1 MMDGA
6 AIGFWKTVGLLL
18 KTSQRRSQGRGH
30 RQQEL
35 LNNRGGTNWGSL
47 ATVFTMGLM
56 AFLHGAAAFAV
67 MSGVRA
73 GQQLQVERPGK
84 FIVHSWFLA
93 NVQTLE
99 TAGSAPDDV
108 KDAREALEREYHDE
122 VEDIV
127 ARRGGQEADVEQ
139 RLRASVAAS
148 GSRNLIS
155 RVDGEPGLSALARS
169 PPASAMLGSVML
181 LWWLAMVI
189 CQGEG
194 LELDLQRR
202 RHPMW
207 EWLLSHPVNAGAVFL
222 AEMLAPLTANP
233 TYWTAPLFVGIL
245 YGTAQGPGAGF
256 AATALIGIPLTIATA
271 CMGKALEIGAILR
284 LPARSRGAVIGILS
298 WFGFASMLTMFFAA
312 TVMSRFA
319 TMFAGAIGTATR
331 LSWPWLGL
339 FLGLGADGQF
349 SFLRGLVFCWGVSAA
364 LVAFAVVFSARSI
377 SKGLSGA
384 FASDTLPVR
393 RKKKTSFGREPLF
406 RKEFLWFVRDR
417 SAIVQVI
424 LIPLTVAG
432 FQLFNLRAILSQ
444 AGNSWNYLS
453 GAAIFFGTYFLWIL
467 GPKSLTSEGSALW
480 IALTW
485 PRGLENVL
493 KAKAWLWSM
502 IASGLVLAVLLAGC
516 WFFPQ
521 DAWKIAL
528 VAIGWYFF
536 ARSMAEKSVTLVTVV
551 SESGEAQ
558 RIPSGRRWAAQL
570 GMLSFGIGVCTQQW
584 NLAVVGIVYSWITAA
599 AMWENLRARLPYLY
613 DPWSETLPP
622 PPTLMHAM
630 VSISILIECA
640 SIITGL
646 VFAVGGKD
654 SLGVAQGIGYAVCAV
669 GVSIGVSNFLSGRGV
684 SPAQIWCWGDE
695 EPDRDEAESR
705 VHRYGA
711 AVRRYVAADR
721 RAVGWLLCGIGG
733 GLVLALFAHIYLIAI
748 GLVPSI
754 AQAIHASDVQM
765 QSIPGMAIAYAVVAI
780 GFAPF
785 AEEYL
790 FRGLVY
796 RTLDRQWGGWQAV
809 VGAAAFFAIY
819 HPPLAWVPVALVG
832 AANCLLFK
840 RSKRLAPAILLHMA
854 YNTVVTLWT

>member
-18 KTSQRRSQGRGH
+18 KASQRRSQGRQH

-67 MSGVRA
+67 IAGVEA
-73 GQQLQVERPGK
+73 GQQLALERPGA
-84 FIVHSWFLA
+84 FIVHSWFLNDVKVMEA
-93 NVQTLE
+93 A
-99 TAGSAPDDV
+99 AGMAPDIV
-108 KDAREALEREYHDE
+108 SDARETVGEDYHREAK
-122 VEDIV
+122 DIV
-127 ARRGGQEADVEQ
+127 ERSGGTEADVEQ
-139 RLRASVAAS
+139 RLRASIAAA

-155 RVDGEPGLSALARS
+155 LADAEPGLGALARS
-169 PPASAMLGSVML
+169 GPAATMLGSVML

-207 EWLLSHPVNAGAVFL
+207 EWLLSHPVGAGAVFL

-233 TYWTAPLFVGIL
+233 TYWTAPLFVAIL
-245 YGTAQGPGAGF
+245 YGTAQGPAAGL
-256 AATALIGIPLTIATA
+256 AAAVLIGIPLTIAAA

-284 LPARSRGAVIGILS
+284 LPTRSRGAVIGILS
-298 WFGFASMLTMFFAA
+298 WFGYASMLTMFFAA

-319 TMFAGAIGTATR
+319 ALFSHAIDAASSV
-331 LSWPWLGL
+331 SWPWLGL
-339 FLGLGADGQF
+339 FLGLGTDGQF
-349 SFLRGLVFCWGVSAA
+349 SFVRGMLFCWGVSAA
-364 LVAFAVVFSARSI
+364 LLGSAVIFSGRSI
-377 SKGLSGA
+377 RKGLSGA

-406 RKEFLWFVRDR
+406 RKEYLWFVRDR

-432 FQLFNLRAILSQ
+432 FQLFNLRAIVSH
-444 AGNSWNYLS
+444 AEDSWNYLS

-485 PRGLENVL
+485 PRGLESVL

-528 VAIGWYFF
+528 VAIGWFFF
-536 ARSMAEKSVTLVTVV
+536 ARSMAEKAVTLVTVV

-558 RIPSGRRWAAQL
+558 TVPSGRRWAAQL

-584 NLAVVGIVYSWITAA
+584 NLALVGIVYSWITAA

-613 DPWSETLPP
+613 DPWSESLPP

-640 SIITGL
+640 SVITGF
-646 VFAVGGKD
+646 VFAIGGKD
-654 SLGVAQGIGYAVCAV
+654 SLALAQGLGYAMCAT

-684 SPAQIWCWGDE
+684 SPAQIWCW
-695 EPDRDEAESR
+695 RDEDPDSDTAQSW
-705 VHRYGA
+705 VH
-711 AVRRYVAADR
+711 RYVAADR
-721 RAVGWLLCGIGG
+721 HEVRWLL
-733 GLVLALFAHIYLIAI
+733 Y
-748 GLVPSI
+748 
-754 AQAIHASDVQM
+754 
-765 QSIPGMAIAYAVVAI
+765 
-780 GFAPF
+780 
-785 AEEYL
+785 
-790 FRGLVY
+790 
-796 RTLDRQWGGWQAV
+796 
-809 VGAAAFFAIY
+809 
-819 HPPLAWVPVALVG
+819 
-832 AANCLLFK
+832 
-840 RSKRLAPAILLHMA
+840 
-854 YNTVVTLWT
+854 

>member
-1 MMDGA
+1 MTDGA

-18 KTSQRRSQGRGH
+18 KTSRRRSQGRQH

-35 LNNRGGTNWGSL
+35 LNNRGGTNWGAL
-47 ATVFTMGLM
+47 ATFVAMAVM

-67 MSGVRA
+67 ISGIEA
-73 GQQLQVERPGK
+73 GQQLAVERPGK
-84 FIVHSWFLA
+84 FVVHRSFI
-93 NVQTLE
+93 
-99 TAGSAPDDV
+99 GDV
-108 KDAREALEREYHDE
+108 KIMEMAAGLPPDQAADARETVERGYHGE
-122 VEDIV
+122 AKDIV
-127 ARRGGQEADVEQ
+127 ERSGGREEDVEQ

-148 GSRNLIS
+148 GSRNLIA
-155 RVDGEPGLSALARS
+155 RADAEPGLSALAHS
-169 PPASAMLGSVML
+169 PPASTMLGSVLL

-222 AEMLAPLTANP
+222 AEMLAPLSANP

-256 AATALIGIPLTIATA
+256 AATVLIGIPLTIAAA

-284 LPARSRGAVIGILS
+284 LPTRSRGAVIGILS
-298 WFGFASMLTMFFAA
+298 WFGYASMLTMFFAA

-319 TMFAGAIGTATR
+319 TLFSHAIDVVAGI
-331 LSWPWLGL
+331 SWPWLGL

-349 SFLRGLVFCWGVSAA
+349 SFLRGMAFCWGVSAA
-364 LVAFAVVFSARSI
+364 LVALAVIFSARSI
-377 SKGLSGA
+377 RKGLSGA

-393 RKKKTSFGREPLF
+393 RKRKTSFGREPLF
-406 RKEFLWFVRDR
+406 RKEYLWFVRDR

-424 LIPLTVAG
+424 LIPITVAG
-432 FQLFNLRAILSQ
+432 FQLFNLRAIVSH
-444 AGNSWNYLS
+444 AGDSWNYLS
-453 GAAIFFGTYFLWIL
+453 GAAIFFGTYFLWVL

-485 PRGLENVL
+485 PRGLENML

-502 IASGLVLAVLLAGC
+502 VSSALVVAVLLAGC

-528 VAIGWYFF
+528 VAIGWFFF

-558 RIPSGRRWAAQL
+558 QVSSGRRWAAQL

-646 VFAVGGKD
+646 VVAIGGKA
-654 SLGVAQGIGYAVCAV
+654 SLGVAQGIGYALCAV
-669 GVSIGVSNFLSGRGV
+669 GVSIGVSKFLSGHGV
-684 SPAQIWCWGDE
+684 SPAQIWCW
-695 EPDRDEAESR
+695 RDESPDPEAAESW
-705 VHRYGA
+705 
-711 AVRRYVAADR
+711 VRRYVAANR
-721 RAVGWLLCGIGG
+721 HEVRWLLYGVGAG
-733 GLVLALFAHIYLIAI
+733 VLLALFAHVYVLAI
-748 GLVPSI
+748 ELVPSI
-754 AQAIHASDVQM
+754 AETIHASELQM
-765 QSIPGMAIAYAVVAI
+765 QTIPGMAGAYAVMAI

-819 HPPLAWVPVALVG
+819 HPPLAWAPVALVG

>member
-1 MMDGA
+1 MTEGA
-6 AIGFWKTVGLLL
+6 AIGFWRTVGLLL
-18 KTSQRRSQGRGH
+18 MASRRRSQGRRR

-35 LNNRGGTNWGSL
+35 LNNRSATNWGSL
-47 ATVFTMGLM
+47 ATLFGIGLM
-56 AFLHGAAAFAV
+56 AVLHGAAAFAV
-67 MSGVRA
+67 ISGVDA
-73 GQQLQVERPGK
+73 GQQLEIERQGI
-84 FIVHSWFLA
+84 FIVHGWFR
-93 NVQTLE
+93 
-99 TAGSAPDDV
+99 DDV
-108 KDAREALEREYHDE
+108 LILEARGPADEGVKEAKEGLESGYHDE
-122 VEDIV
+122 ARDIV
-127 ARRGGQEADVEQ
+127 ERSGGQEAEVEQ

-148 GSRNLIS
+148 GSRYLIS
-155 RVDGEPGLSALARS
+155 RDDAVPGLSALARS
-169 PPASAMLGSVML
+169 GPAATMLGSVML

-222 AEMLAPLTANP
+222 AEMLAPLSANP
-233 TYWTAPLFVGIL
+233 TYWTAPVFVGIL
-245 YGTAQGPGAGF
+245 YGTAQGLGAGF
-256 AATALIGIPLTIATA
+256 AATALIGIPLTIAAA

-312 TVMSRFA
+312 TVMPRFA
-319 TMFAGAIGTATR
+319 TIFAGAIDTAAR

-339 FLGLGADGQF
+339 FLGLRADGQF
-349 SFLRGLVFCWGVSAA
+349 SFLRGMAFCWGVSAT
-364 LVAFAVVFSARSI
+364 LVAFAVIFSARSI
-377 SKGLSGA
+377 RKGLSGA
-384 FASDTLPVR
+384 FASDTLPAR
-393 RKKKTSFGREPLF
+393 RGKKTSFGREPLF

-432 FQLFNLRAILSQ
+432 FQLFNLRAIVSQ

-485 PRGLENVL
+485 PRGLESVL

-516 WFFPQ
+516 WLFPQ
-521 DAWKIAL
+521 DVWKIAL

-558 RIPSGRRWAAQL
+558 QVSSGRRWAAQL

-630 VSISILIECA
+630 VSISILIECM
-640 SIITGL
+640 SVITGL
-646 VFAVGGKD
+646 VFAIAGKG
-654 SLGVAQGIGYAVCAV
+654 SLGVAQGIGYGVCAV
-669 GVSIGVSNFLSGRGV
+669 GVSIGVSKFLHDRGV
-684 SPAQIWCWGDE
+684 SPARIWCW
-695 EPDRDEAESR
+695 RDEQPDP
-705 VHRYGA
+705 A
-711 AVRRYVAADR
+711 AAQSWPRRYVAADR
-721 RAVGWLLCGIGG
+721 REARWLLFGVGG
-733 GLVLALFAHIYLIAI
+733 GVVLALFAHVYLIAI
-748 GLVPSI
+748 ALVPSI
-754 AQAIHASDVQM
+754 AEAIHASHVQM
-765 QSIPGMAIAYAVVAI
+765 QSIPGMAMAYAVIAI

-796 RTLDRQWGGWQAV
+796 RTLDREWGGWKAV
-809 VGAAAFFAIY
+809 LGAAAFFAIY

-832 AANCLLFK
+832 ATNCLLFRK
-840 RSKRLAPAILLHMA
+840 SKRLAPAILLHMA
-854 YNTVVTLWT
+854 YNIVVTLWT

>member
-1 MMDGA
+1 MTDGA
-6 AIGFWKTVGLLL
+6 AIGFWRTVGLLL
-18 KTSQRRSQGRGH
+18 VTSRRRAEGRRR
-30 RQQEL
+30 RQQDL
-35 LNNRGGTNWGSL
+35 LNNRGATNWGSF
-47 ATVFTMGLM
+47 ATVILIGFM

-67 MSGVRA
+67 ISGVEA
-73 GQQLQVERPGK
+73 GQQLVVEREGK
-84 FIVHSWFLA
+84 FIVHSWFRD
-93 NVQTLE
+93 NVLILE
-99 TAGSAPDDV
+99 
-108 KDAREALEREYHDE
+108 ARGPADEGVEEAKEALESDYHDE
-122 VEDIV
+122 AKDIV
-127 ARRGGQEADVEQ
+127 ERSGGQVAEVEQ
-139 RLRASVAAS
+139 RLRATVAAS
-148 GSRNLIS
+148 GSHDLIT
-155 RVDGEPGLSALARS
+155 RGDAEPGLSALGGSA
-169 PPASAMLGSVML
+169 PASAMLGSVML

-233 TYWTAPLFVGIL
+233 TYWTAPLFVGIV
-245 YGTAQGPGAGF
+245 YGTAQGPGAGL
-256 AATALIGIPLTIATA
+256 AATALIGIPLTIAAA

-312 TVMSRFA
+312 RVMSPFA
-319 TMFAGAIGTATR
+319 VMFAGPIGAAAR

-349 SFLRGLVFCWGVSAA
+349 SFLRGMAFCWGVSAA
-364 LVAFAVVFSARSI
+364 LVVFAVIFSARSI
-377 SKGLSGA
+377 RKGLSGA

-393 RKKKTSFGREPLF
+393 RTKKTSFGREPLF

-432 FQLFNLRAILSQ
+432 FQLFNLRAIVSQ

-516 WFFPQ
+516 WFFAQ
-521 DAWKIAL
+521 DAWKITL
-528 VAIGWYFF
+528 VAIGWFFF
-536 ARSMAEKSVTLVTVV
+536 ARSMAEKAVTLVTVV

-558 RIPSGRRWAAQL
+558 QVSSGRRWAAQL
-570 GMLSFGIGVCTQQW
+570 GMLSFGIGICTQQW

-630 VSISILIECA
+630 VSISILLECA
-640 SIITGL
+640 SVVTGFVL
-646 VFAVGGKD
+646 VIGGKD
-654 SLGVAQGIGYAVCAV
+654 SLGVAQGVGYAVCAV
-669 GVSIGVSNFLSGRGV
+669 AVSIGVTKFLHDRGV
-684 SPAQIWCWGDE
+684 SPARIWCWRDE
-695 EPDRDEAESR
+695 EPGPDAAESW
-705 VHRYGA
+705 
-711 AVRRYVAADR
+711 VRRYIAADR
-721 RAVGWLLCGIGG
+721 REVRWLLYGVGG
-733 GLVLALFAHIYLIAI
+733 GVLLALFAHLYLMVI

-754 AQAIHASDVQM
+754 AETIRASDLQM
-765 QSIPGMAIAYAVVAI
+765 KTIPGLAVAYAVMAI

-840 RSKRLAPAILLHMA
+840 RSKRLAPAVLLHMA
-854 YNTVVTLWT
+854 YNTVVILWT